1 MTSPT
6 TPGPV
11 LDVSQISVQ
20 LYTVREALAA
30 DPDATLAR
38 LAGIGF
44 TKVEPFGLTGA
55 AASLAPLLAAHGLTA
70 PSAHASVVGADLD
83 AVLAAAAATGTT
95 LVIDPH
101 VDRARWTTSE
111 DVAAIAAELNTAAQR
126 AADAG
131 VGIGYHNHE
140 FELQNRIGGRPA
152 LEVLADHL
160 HDSVA
165 LEVDTYWAVVGG
177 VDVPDL
183 LGRLGSRVKAVH
195 LKDGDGSRD
204 DSKQVAFGTGSLD
217 TGAILAACG
226 GVDLGVIELDGTTGD
241 MFTAVQDSYT
251 NLVAALSAKA
261 LSTKALS

>member
-1 MTSPT
+1 MTAPT
-6 TPGPV
+6 TPGPT
-11 LDVSQISVQ
+11 LDVSRISVQ

-30 DPDATLAR
+30 DLDGTLAR
-38 LAGIGF
+38 LAAIGF
-44 TKVEPFGLTGA
+44 TQVEPFGLTSSA
-55 AASLAPLLAAHGLTA
+55 ATLAPVLAAHGLSA
-70 PSAHASVVGADLD
+70 PSAHTSVIGADLD
-83 AVLAAAAATGTT
+83 AVLTAAAATGTT

-101 VDRARWTTSE
+101 VDRARWTTTE

-131 VGIGYHNHE
+131 VTIGYHNHE
-140 FELQNRIGGRPA
+140 FELETRIGGRPA

-160 HDSVA
+160 HEQVA

-183 LGRLGSRVKAVH
+183 LDRLGSRVKAVH

-204 DSKQVAFGTGSLD
+204 DSKQVAFGTGAID
-217 TGAILAACG
+217 TAAILAACA
-226 GVDLGVIELDGTTGD
+226 GVDLGVIELDDTTGD

-251 NLVAALSAKA
+251 HLVKA
-261 LSTKALS
+261 LSSGVPA

>member
-1 MTSPT
+1 MTAPT
-6 TPGPV
+6 PPGTA
-11 LDVSQISVQ
+11 LDASRISVQ

-30 DPDATLAR
+30 DLDGTLAR
-38 LAGIGF
+38 LAAIGF
-44 TKVEPFGLTGA
+44 TQVEPFGLTQSA
-55 AASLAPLLAAHGLTA
+55 TTLAPALAAHGLSA
-70 PSAHASVVGADLD
+70 PSAHTSVIGADLD

-101 VDRARWTTSE
+101 VDRARWTTAE

-131 VGIGYHNHE
+131 VTIGYHNHE
-140 FELQNRIGGRPA
+140 FELETRIGGRPA

-160 HDSVA
+160 HPAVA

-183 LGRLGSRVKAVH
+183 LDRLGSRVKAVH

-204 DSKQVAFGTGSLD
+204 DTKQVAFGTGAID

-226 GVDLGVIELDGTTGD
+226 NVELGVLELDDTTGD

-251 NLVAALSAKA
+251 NL
-261 LSTKALS
+261 TKALSSGVPA

>member
-1 MTSPT
+1 MTPPT
-6 TPGPV
+6 TPGPT
-11 LDVSQISVQ
+11 LDVSRISVQ

-30 DPDATLAR
+30 DLDGTLAR
-38 LAGIGF
+38 LAAIGF
-44 TKVEPFGLTGA
+44 TQVEPFGLTSSA
-55 AASLAPLLAAHGLTA
+55 QTVAPVLAAHGLSA
-70 PSAHASVVGADLD
+70 PSAHTSVVGADLD

-101 VDRARWTTSE
+101 VDRARWTTE
-111 DVAAIAAELNTAAQR
+111 DHVAAIAAELNTAAER

-131 VGIGYHNHE
+131 VTIGYHNHE
-140 FELQNRIGGRPA
+140 FELETRIGGRPA

-160 HDSVA
+160 HERVA

-204 DSKQVAFGTGSLD
+204 DSKQVAFGTGAID
-217 TGAILAACG
+217 TAAILAACG
-226 GVDLGVIELDGTTGD
+226 GVDLGVIELDDTTGD
-241 MFTAVQDSYT
+241 MFTAVEDSYT
-251 NLVAALSAKA
+251 NLVKA
-261 LSTKALS
+261 LS